1 MCRFSRQFAVFM
13 VEVPNEHKQRL
24 MWVFCGIPSRA
35 PKAFNLLW
43 DTSDGTNGMPAVVK
57 KKNSHGEP
65 IEVNL
70 TMEVDLQGNLLW
82 KQDKEF

>member
-1 MCRFSRQFAVFM
+1 M
-13 VEVPNEHKQRL
+13 VR
-24 MWVFCGIPSRA
+24 
-35 PKAFNLLW
+35 
-43 DTSDGTNGMPAVVK
+43 TNGMPAVVK

-70 TMEVDLQGNLLW
+70 TMEVALQGNLLW